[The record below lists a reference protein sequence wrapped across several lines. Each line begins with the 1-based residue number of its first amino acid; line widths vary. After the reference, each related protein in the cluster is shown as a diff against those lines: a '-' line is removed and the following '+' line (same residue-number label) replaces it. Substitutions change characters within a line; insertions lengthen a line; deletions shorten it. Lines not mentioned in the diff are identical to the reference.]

1 MRYSQDLIDRVREAT
16 DIVSLVGEQLRLTKA
31 GRSFKGLC
39 PFHTEKTP
47 SFHVNPDRQ
56 IYHCFGCG
64 AGGNAITFLIEHS
77 KLTFPEAVRMLAE
90 RAGIALPAN
99 TEEAG
104 ADLEIG
110 RIHEAL
116 AMAAEFF
123 EERLAH
129 RDVGKPARDYL
140 AGRDISMETAVS
152 FRLGFAPNGWSN
164 LLDVAGKKFTP
175 EILAKAGL
183 IIQKDDGGAYDRFRN
198 RLMVPITSAS
208 GRVIGFGGRTLGDDD
223 AKYINS
229 PESPVY
235 QKGHLLFGLA
245 MARDAMR
252 GSDAAILVEGY
263 FDHLR
268 VFAAGFTNVVAVAGT
283 AFTPHQATLLRRHAA
298 RVHLVFD
305 GDSAGLN
312 AAWKAAGLC
321 LAAGLL
327 PQLVILPEGDDPDS
341 LIRRDGAQ
349 AFRAALDTAM
359 DLVGFTK
366 ALLVPKLG
374 KEDALR
380 RLVDQIRES
389 PDPIRRRL
397 LIQEAADRLRFDEAT
412 LVRAVEQRRPLGA
425 VRSEPTGG
433 PEASGVRPDGRG
445 GSTGKAAPMTELP
458 VAERTLLAILLDQPG
473 LLSGLGELDEDD
485 FDDER
490 SRELFRQLPTLD
502 GSTEALHRLMEAG
515 RETGWGRVLSQL
527 AFEPTHDGAD
537 AAWDCARRLREKR
550 LARLIKELK
559 IDLADAERSGD
570 SERAAR
576 VFRQIN
582 ELSNQRLSL
591 STGAAT
597 KP

>member
-16 DIVSLVGEQLRLTKA
+16 DIVPLVGEQLRLTKA

-39 PFHTEKTP
+39 PFHAEKTP

-64 AGGNAITFLIEHS
+64 AGGNAITFLIEHA
-77 KLTFPEAVRMLAE
+77 KLTFPEAIRTLAE
-90 RAGIALPAN
+90 RAGIALPAR
-99 TEEAG
+99 TDDAA
-104 ADLEIG
+104 ADIEIS

-116 AMAAEFF
+116 SLAAEFF

-129 RDVGKPARDYL
+129 RDVGRPARDYL
-140 AGRDISMETAVS
+140 AGRDISMETATT
-152 FRLGFAPNGWSN
+152 FGLGFAPAGWSN
-164 LLDVAGKKFTP
+164 FLDVAVKKFTP
-175 EILAKAGL
+175 DILAKAGL
-183 IIQKDDGGAYDRFRN
+183 IVLKDDGGAYDRFRN
-198 RLMVPITSAS
+198 RLMVPIASAS
-208 GRVIGFGGRTLGDDD
+208 GRVIGFGGRTMGDDD

-235 QKGHLLFGLA
+235 QKGQLLFGLA

-252 GSDAAILVEGY
+252 SSEEAILVEGY

-268 VFAAGFTNVVAVAGT
+268 AVAAGFPNVVAVAGT
-283 AFTPHQATLLRRHAA
+283 AFTPNQAALLRRHAA

-327 PQLVILPEGDDPDS
+327 PLLVILPEGDDPDS
-341 LIRRDGAQ
+341 LIRRDGPA
-349 AFRAALDTAM
+349 AFRAALDSSL
-359 DLVGFTK
+359 DLIGFTK
-366 ALLVPKLG
+366 ARLVPKLG
-374 KEDALR
+374 KEDALK

-397 LIQEAADRLRFDEAT
+397 MIQEAADRLRFDEAT
-412 LVRAVEQRRPLGA
+412 LVRAVEQRRPIGPA
-425 VRSEPTGG
+425 RSAE
-433 PEASGVRPDGRG
+433 SGSSLADGQG
-445 GSTGKAAPMTELP
+445 GSSGRAPASAAELP
-458 VAERTLLAILLDQPG
+458 VVERTLLAILLDQPT
-473 LLSGLGELDEDD
+473 LLGGLGELDADD

-502 GSTEALHRLMEAG
+502 GSTEALHRLMDAG
-515 RETGWGRVLSQL
+515 RGTGWGRVLSQL

-537 AAWDCARRLREKR
+537 AAHDCARRLREKR
-550 LARLIKELK
+550 LTRLITELK

-576 VFRQIN
+576 IFRQIN

-591 STGAAT
+591 STGAMT